1 METETNMPLWSDK
14 GASGFLRIKN
24 ILYADLSF
32 RAKSIRLKENKDGC
46 GCSRPYALFTL
57 LREFFVQMSGV
68 HTATAFYVTASAQPF
83 G

>member
-1 METETNMPLWSDK
+1 MGTETNMPLWSDK
-14 GASGFLRIKN
+14 GRKRFCGIKN

-32 RAKSIRLKENKDGC
+32 RAKSVRLKENKDGC

-68 HTATAFYVTASAQPF
+68 HTATAFYVTASAQPL